1 MRRKTIILLVIALG
15 CGSVAAIGISEVL
28 KVQEEEPAP
37 EMETA
42 DIYVADT
49 TVAIGVV
56 LTPQMVK
63 LEPWPK
69 DRVPEGAIM
78 DWENIQDRRP
88 KTQLFKGEAI
98 LEAKLIDPNDPN
110 TPTERIPKGY
120 RVLPI
125 KVTSDTTSGL
135 VQPGDEV
142 DVLVVLRACGSVR
155 ESMAKTILKKARVFA
170 INEHFYRRDDA
181 EGGVLQARTVSLQ
194 VTPRQVEVLTLAQKL
209 GDLNLAFRSPGDDD
223 EDSDLR
229 AGGTSIADLM
239 RPADD
244 AGDVDPSVAPASP
257 GNNVV
262 DFVRD
267 GGLPQMRMAAQ
278 PEPVSTEPK
287 FRTQI
292 IDQNG
297 SRWYEYGPHGDM
309 PREVVPSAEEPTDA
323 DSGPAE
329 DEFDFPMD
337 AEDLDDTGEEAAVD
351 VDPAYADPDS

>member
-28 KVQEEEPAP
+28 KVQDTEVAP
-37 EMETA
+37 EMETV

-69 DRVPEGAIM
+69 DRIPEGAVT
-78 DWENIQDRRP
+78 DWEGIQDRRP
-88 KTQLFKGEAI
+88 KAQLFKGEAI

-110 TPTERIPKGY
+110 TPTERIPKGF

-142 DVLVVLRACGSVR
+142 DVLVVLRQCGSVR
-155 ESMAKTILKKARVFA
+155 ETMAKTILKKARVFA

-209 GDLNLAFRSPGDDD
+209 GDLGLAFRSPGDDD
-223 EDSDLR
+223 SDDDLR
-229 AGGTSIADLM
+229 AGGTSVADLM
-239 RPADD
+239 RTSDVVD
-244 AGDVDPSVAPASP
+244 DVDSTGGPNP
-257 GNNVV
+257 GGNLV

-267 GGLPQMRMAAQ
+267 AGPPQMRMAAQ
-278 PEPVSTEPK
+278 PETVSTEPV
-287 FRTQI
+287 FRTEI
-292 IDQNG
+292 MDQSG
-297 SRWYEYGPHGDM
+297 SRWFEYGPNGDM
-309 PREVVPSAEEPTDA
+309 PREVTPHADNAGNPDSAPPKDPFDFASDLEEMGEEP
-323 DSGPAE
+323 E
-329 DEFDFPMD
+329 I
-337 AEDLDDTGEEAAVD
+337 
-351 VDPAYADPDS
+351 DPAYADPDS